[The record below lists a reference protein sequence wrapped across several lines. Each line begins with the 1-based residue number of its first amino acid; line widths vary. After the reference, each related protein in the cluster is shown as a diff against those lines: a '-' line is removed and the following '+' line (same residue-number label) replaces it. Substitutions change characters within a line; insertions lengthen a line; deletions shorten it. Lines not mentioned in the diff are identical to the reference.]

1 MFSNVAHQSLRTIF
15 RKSQLVIFSIAF
27 LMSTLTFVLISA
39 FTMQTYAKQNL
50 RILSTSLSEQLQPA
64 LVFQDQLTL
73 DEILTKSTQQHSVRS
88 VRVYDAER
96 HQIAYSEKDHNY
108 YSQLQ
113 CILDAWFFKDP
124 IELDVQHNQ
133 QLVGHLVLYGSS
145 EKILQ
150 FIITILFCLAIV
162 LVVMTTAIWCST
174 NFTYRYIM
182 KSIRPL
188 MQTAQHVSDH
198 KAYNLRFPQNNI
210 REFQELNDVFNQL
223 LKEIQCW
230 HNDLQHQNHVL
241 SFEARHDYLTGLPNR
256 NYFYQKL
263 HHLFDHTQH
272 SQHAVMFFIDNNHFK
287 SINDTYGHLAGDA
300 VLMEMATRLKQKLR
314 PDDFIARLGGDEFA
328 IIVESVTQIEQ
339 IQSMAERLLETS
351 HTPLY
356 FKGQSICFSFSLGIA
371 FSQFA
376 HGPEEFI
383 SQADQAMYTAKGLA
397 QQWFIYKP

>member
-1 MFSNVAHQSLRTIF
+1 
-15 RKSQLVIFSIAF
+15 
-27 LMSTLTFVLISA
+27 
-39 FTMQTYAKQNL
+39 
-50 RILSTSLSEQLQPA
+50 
-64 LVFQDQLTL
+64 
-73 DEILTKSTQQHSVRS
+73 
-88 VRVYDAER
+88 
-96 HQIAYSEKDHNY
+96 
-108 YSQLQ
+108 
-113 CILDAWFFKDP
+113 
-124 IELDVQHNQ
+124 
-133 QLVGHLVLYGSS
+133 
-145 EKILQ
+145 
-150 FIITILFCLAIV
+150 
-162 LVVMTTAIWCST
+162 
-174 NFTYRYIM
+174 M